1 MKAAVISLGS
11 VSSQWTAEAMKK
23 YFDEVDMLHIKA
35 MDVKL
40 GADAGVYHNATP
52 MKNYDCVLVKGSFR
66 YANLLRAIST
76 LLKGK
81 CYIPIVPHAFTS
93 VHNKL
98 LTHLE
103 LQRHNIPMPRTYIL
117 PSTKEAKIFLETS
130 SYPIVMKFPEGTQ
143 GKGVMLAESQA
154 SASAMLD
161 ALGALRQPFIIQE
174 YIESGDV
181 DIRAFVVGDKI
192 AASMMRVAKKGEI
205 RGNIHAGGTGKMY
218 ELDRQ
223 ERKVALEASRVLGAG
238 ICGIDMLHG
247 PKGPLV
253 IEANISPGL
262 QGITAV
268 TGVDVADKIARFL
281 FDEAKK
287 FSQVQNKS
295 EAEKILSE
303 KLVDA
308 NDKELITNLTFKGDR
323 IVLPGVVTKATGF
336 KEDADYSIKT
346 EKGKL
351 VIEEFKVKRG

>member
-1 MKAAVISLGS
+1 MKAAIISLGS
-11 VSSQWTAEAMKK
+11 VSSQWTAQAMKK
-23 YFDEVDMLHIKA
+23 YFDEVDMLHVKE

-40 GADAGVYHNATP
+40 GADAGVYHNGIP
-52 MKNYDCVLVKGSFR
+52 LKKYDCVFVKGSFR
-66 YANLLRAIST
+66 YANLLRAITT

-81 CYIPIVPHAFTS
+81 CYLASVPHAFTI

-103 LQRHNIPMPRTYIL
+103 LQKHNIPMPRTYVL
-117 PSTKEAKIFLETS
+117 PSTKEAKAFLKMI

-143 GKGVMLAESQA
+143 GKGVMIAESEA
-154 SASAMLD
+154 GASAMLD
-161 ALGALRQPFIIQE
+161 AFGVLKQPFIIQE
-174 YIESGDV
+174 YIDSGDA
-181 DIRAFVVGDKI
+181 DIRAFVVGDKVV
-192 AASMMRVAKKGEI
+192 ASMMRVAKKGEM
-205 RGNIHAGGTGKMY
+205 RGNIHAGGKGKPY
-218 ELDRQ
+218 DLDRQ
-223 ERKVALEASRVLGAG
+223 ERKVALEAARVLGTSV
-238 ICGIDMLHG
+238 CGIDMLHG

-268 TGVDVADKIARFL
+268 SGVNVADKIAHFL
-281 FDEAKK
+281 FEEAKK
-287 FSQVQNKS
+287 FTGSYNKT

-303 KLVDA
+303 KLVD
-308 NDKELITNLTFKGDR
+308 NNGKELITNLTFKGDR
-323 IVLPGVVTKATGF
+323 IVLPSIVTKATGF